1 MIRRPP
7 RSTRTDT
14 LVPYTTLVRSPD
26 HPLLG
31 LSTIGWPELQSY
43 RWVVWPRGT
52 SIRNTLEAALK
63 SVGQA
68 LPQNFIESNSVVA
81 NIALLNNSDMIGT
94 ASHRA
99 TLMLANMGLLHILPV
114 ELPGFGSVSMYW
126 RKDGLYPQ
134 SLAQGLDC
142 IRQVAKDYAA

>member
-31 LSTIGWPELQSY
+31 LSTIGWPDLQSY

-81 NIALLNNSDMIGT
+81 NIALLNNSDMIGDRKST
-94 ASHRA
+94 RLNSSH
-99 TLMLANMGLLHILPV
+99 
-114 ELPGFGSVSMYW
+114 
-126 RKDGLYPQ
+126 
-134 SLAQGLDC
+134 
-142 IRQVAKDYAA
+142 